1 MRRPSCQITAMA
13 VLVASSA
20 LVGCG
25 GKAKDGPPVD
35 AKLEQANTAGT
46 QALSVDLPA
55 VAVRQYKLALARAYE
70 RDDSAAIGD
79 VGSNL
84 ALAQM
89 RAGDSKAALATI
101 RETRTELDRRH
112 AEVPPELILVQAA
125 ASYRNG
131 DAAGAESAATEAL
144 DRAPAGSDV
153 ARRAWFIRGMVAAE
167 RGDGA
172 TLSKAIAALPPAT
185 KQSAQDGDRS
195 ELLGRAALLD
205 GRASEAQAAFERAAD
220 ERRETLDYRGMA
232 RDLALAGEAALKAG
246 RTGDAAAFY
255 LRAGHSTL
263 LQGDKPAARMLLK
276 RAEDLA
282 RASGDSRTAGEAAR
296 LRQSS

>member
-1 MRRPSCQITAMA
+1 MA

-25 GKAKDGPPVD
+25 GKAKDDGPPVD

-89 RAGDSKAALATI
+89 RTGDSKAALATV
-101 RETRTELDRRH
+101 RETRAELGRRH

-131 DAAGAESAATEAL
+131 DAAGAESAAAEAL
-144 DRAPAGSDV
+144 DRAPVGSDI

-172 TLSKAIAALPPAT
+172 ALSKAIAALPPASAGAA
-185 KQSAQDGDRS
+185 KQGALAGDRP
-195 ELLGRAALLD
+195 ELVGRAALLD
-205 GRASEAQAAFERAAD
+205 GRAAEAQAAFEQAAA

-232 RDLALAGEAALKAG
+232 RALALAGEAALKAG
-246 RTGDAAAFY
+246 RTGDAAAFF

-263 LQGDKPAARMLLK
+263 LQGDKPAARVLLK

>member
-1 MRRPSCQITAMA
+1 MA

-25 GKAKDGPPVD
+25 GKAKDDGPPVD

-89 RAGDSKAALATI
+89 RTGDSKAALATV

-131 DAAGAESAATEAL
+131 DAAGAESAAAEAL

-172 TLSKAIAALPPAT
+172 ALSKAIAALPPASAGAA
-185 KQSAQDGDRS
+185 KQSALAGDRP
-195 ELLGRAALLD
+195 ELVGRAALLD
-205 GRASEAQAAFERAAD
+205 GRAAEAQAAFEQAAA

-232 RDLALAGEAALKAG
+232 RALALAGEAALKA
-246 RTGDAAAFY
+246 RHTGDAAAFY

-263 LQGDKPAARMLLK
+263 LQGDKPAARVLLK

>member
-1 MRRPSCQITAMA
+1 MA
-13 VLVASSA
+13 VLVAPSA

-25 GKAKDGPPVD
+25 GKAKDDGPPAD

-70 RDDSAAIGD
+70 RDDAAAIGD

-89 RAGDSKAALATI
+89 RTGDSKAALATV
-101 RETRTELDRRH
+101 RETRTELARRH
-112 AEVPPELILVQAA
+112 ADVPPELILVQAA

-131 DAAGAESAATEAL
+131 DAAGAEGAATEVL
-144 DRAPAGSDV
+144 SRAPVGSDV
-153 ARRAWFIRGMVAAE
+153 GRRAWFISGMVAAE

-172 TLSKAIAALPPAT
+172 ALAKAIAALPPAPAGG
-185 KQSAQDGDRS
+185 KQSALDGDRP
-195 ELLGRAALLD
+195 ELIGRAALLD
-205 GRASEAQAAFERAAD
+205 GRAAEAQVAFEQAAT
-220 ERRETLDYRGMA
+220 ERREMLDYRGMA
-232 RDLALAGEAALKAG
+232 RALALAGDAAFKAG
-246 RTGDAAAFY
+246 RAGDAAAFY

-263 LQGDKPAARMLLK
+263 LQGDKPAARTLLK

-282 RASGDSRTAGEAAR
+282 RASGDSRTASEAAR